1 MEITELY
8 LKNFGKFSERHFF
21 LNKGIHIF
29 YGENE
34 YGKTTIYEFIK
45 AMFFGMERGRGRA
58 ALNDKF
64 SRYEPWNNPNYYA
77 GVMRF
82 VSGGKNF
89 RLERHFDRYSK
100 GASLVCEDDGE
111 ELSLEDGDLEMLLGQ
126 VTSESFENTVAIGQL
141 TAKPG
146 SGLAEELNNYA
157 ANLYET
163 GSGAVNLNAALDML
177 RLRKKTVEQEMKRST
192 DKQER
197 KKDAVRQEIQYIEN
211 DEKRLQNELEDYYG
225 KIKSESIEER
235 TENTIY
241 KKLFITGS
249 IGIIAGLLGG
259 TISMFSWVLLA
270 AGLTILFISIV
281 KYRKIDK
288 NGYQTNQ
295 QKLQWEKQRIQEEIK
310 EKQISLQNLREHLDE
325 LEMPSE
331 EASKLKVTRQALLLA
346 QDKIQEVSQSMAK
359 GFGDTLNE
367 NASEILEQITNGR
380 YTKLLIDTQLSMV
393 LYKDG
398 VRIPVERVSRGTME
412 QVYFALRM
420 AVMDLLCE
428 EPQPIILDDA
438 FVYYDEKRLK
448 SVLKWLSEQERQ
460 VIIFSC
466 QKREQEIVK
475 QF

>member
-211 DEKRLQNELEDYYG
+211 DEKRLQNELEDCYG